1 MKVKLSRDTCNRIKL
16 TTKQRKN
23 IVELSIFEA
32 DAVNLKSNYL
42 HSYDLQYAPLS
53 YYIEA
58 GISVT
63 WEKNRNKVIDLLKE
77 RNEEESSIAAYS
89 NSIATCI
96 TTYIRRDTKAF
107 VLDLIAYHITK

>member
-1 MKVKLSRDTCNRIKL
+1 MKVKLSRETCNRIKL
-16 TTKQRKN
+16 TTKKHKE
-23 IVELSIFEA
+23 IVDISTFEE

-42 HSYDLQYAPLS
+42 HSYDLQYAPPS

-63 WEKNRNKVIDLLKE
+63 WAKNRNKVIDLLKE
-77 RNEEESSIAAYS
+77 IDIEESGIAVDGS
-89 NSIATCI
+89 NI
-96 TTYIRRDTKAF
+96 TTYRRRDTKAF